1 MRSASYSCFALLWI
15 IAAGLLSG
23 CVPTG
28 NAIMAGMAGGAPPS
42 VKTAAYTKASAD
54 GSRVGRLMYNSAYQD
69 VALNFIKSGKGLL
82 EPVYELRLQS
92 NSAFDLVP
100 DWDATTDLHKTLSA
114 TMALLPMSATRTYAT
129 LQIAQIKRQQAEWL
143 ADLHRNITEEV
154 TGRSRVTGG
163 DVLALF
169 SGDPKQQ
176 RRALGGGIAG
186 QFVEAV
192 DPADKSPYAAPYYSA
207 VLKTFE
213 PEQVSFVVSPSF
225 DMVFMH
231 QSLNLRLGGVAAA
244 AEALGDKLGALQRYA
259 RAGGGRNDTNILL
272 ALSSPPISD
281 VQRAYIVSM
290 ARALSGLSMRLNW
303 YANMAGERTAL
314 AFMSVE
320 NFRGVE
326 QSGGRLNASLDAGQ
340 AEMIVATMSAGAAQG
355 GGNAFLTN
363 LRPVPPD
370 QRHLFD
376 ITQLTASAVLK
387 PGASMFG
394 PVDWSRSVGNAF
406 DTVNALCGVL
416 LTCVEGGP
424 AERQDYV
431 QLVAVG
437 SKPKAIEALRLSGAR
452 APFWQSFFQC
462 DQKAAPVSGFLADYT
477 AESQHAMETASCHF
491 DIARQAYA
499 STAAARRQS
508 TRDLTRTTAA
518 AFADARRELK
528 LTTGLK
534 TRPLD

>member
-1 MRSASYSCFALLWI
+1 M
-15 IAAGLLSG
+15 AGLLSG

-92 NSAFDLVP
+92 NSSFDLVP

-114 TMALLPMSATRTYAT
+114 TMSLLPMSATRTYAS
-129 LQIAQIKRQQAEWL
+129 LQLAQIKRQQAEWL
-143 ADLHRNITEEV
+143 TDLQRTIREEIS
-154 TGRSRVTGG
+154 GRVRVTGG

-169 SGDPKQQ
+169 SGDSKQQ
-176 RRALGGGIAG
+176 RRALGGGFAG
-186 QFVEAV
+186 QLLEMA
-192 DPADKSPYAAPYYSA
+192 DPVDKSPYAAPFYSA

-213 PEQVSFVVSPSF
+213 TDQVSFVVSPSF
-225 DMVFMH
+225 ELVFMQ
-231 QSLNLRLGGVAAA
+231 QSLNLRLAGIAAT
-244 AEALGDKLGALQRYA
+244 AEVLGDKLSALQRYA

-281 VQRAYIVSM
+281 MQRAYIVSM

-303 YANMAGERTAL
+303 YANIAGERTAL

-326 QSGGRLNASLDAGQ
+326 QSGGRLNASLDAGR
-340 AEMIVATMSAGAAQG
+340 AETIVATLSTGYTPGG
-355 GGNAFLTN
+355 GGNPFIAN
-363 LRPVPPD
+363 LQPVPPE
-370 QRHLFD
+370 QRHLYD
-376 ITQLTASAVLK
+376 ITQLTTIMVMK

-394 PVDWSRSVGNAF
+394 PIDWSRSLGNVF
-406 DTVNALCGVL
+406 DVVNAMCGVL

-437 SKPKAIEALRLSGAR
+437 SKPKAIEALRLAGNK
-452 APFWQSFFQC
+452 APFWQPFFQC
-462 DQKAAPVSGFLADYT
+462 DQTAAAVSGFLADYT
-477 AESQHAMETASCHF
+477 AESQHAVETASCHF

-499 STAAARRQS
+499 STTAARRQS
-508 TRDLTRTTAA
+508 TRDLTRTAAA
-518 AFADARRELK
+518 AFADARKELK